1 MLAQETG
8 NGKPMVRRRTLA
20 LERRIRDLVVR
31 EAADK
36 RKRAVLAAEQGQP
49 KWPDRMMQDPMLE
62 PVDRMVWMVL
72 RQSAVRGRF
81 PSYAQIGR
89 AANVA
94 SKSTVSRAIA
104 ILRATRWLAR
114 YAEGAAQGE
123 QRLSIHDADRR
134 TIHDAN
140 ELSNYRADR
149 ATARDAYVLADT
161 PLPVADVMYLDGG
174 YLVFLRTAQ
183 ANSHARVRRVARD
196 MLESLGEAADEKIP
210 GDGDAHRHPRGKRP
224 PEA

>member
-1 MLAQETG
+1 
-8 NGKPMVRRRTLA
+8 MVRRRTLA
-20 LERRIRDLVVR
+20 LERRVRDLAVR
-31 EAADK
+31 EAAGK

-49 KWPDRMMQDPMLE
+49 KWPDLVMNDPMLE

-81 PSYAQIGR
+81 PSYGQIGR

-114 YAEGAAQGE
+114 YVESAAQDERRG
-123 QRLSIHDADRR
+123 SIHDAGPRP
-134 TIHDAN
+134 IHDAN
-140 ELSNYRADR
+140 DRPGYRTGR
-149 ATARDAYVLADT
+149 AAVMEAYVLADT
-161 PLPVADVMYLDGG
+161 PLPVADVLYLDGG
-174 YLVFLRTAQ
+174 YLIFLRTAQ
-183 ANSHARVRRVARD
+183 ANSHARVRKVARD

-210 GDGDAHRHPRGKRP
+210 GDGGARRHRQGKRP

>member
-1 MLAQETG
+1 
-8 NGKPMVRRRTLA
+8 MVGRRTLA
-20 LERRIRDLVVR
+20 LERRIQDLVVR
-31 EAADK
+31 EAAGK

-49 KWPDRMMQDPMLE
+49 KWPDPVMNDPMLE

-81 PSYAQIGR
+81 PSYGQIGR

-94 SKSTVSRAIA
+94 SKSTVSRAVA

-114 YAEGAAQGE
+114 YAEGAVQDE
-123 QRLSIHDADRR
+123 QRLSIHDAGRR

-140 ELSNYRADR
+140 DRPGFRTGRA
-149 ATARDAYVLADT
+149 AAGEAYVLADT

-174 YLVFLRTAQ
+174 YPVFLRAAQ
-183 ANSHARVRRVARD
+183 LHPHARVRKVARE
-196 MLESLGEAADEKIP
+196 MLESLGETADENVL
-210 GDGDAHRHPRGKRP
+210 GDDDARRHRRGKRP

>member
-1 MLAQETG
+1 M
-8 NGKPMVRRRTLA
+8 N
-20 LERRIRDLVVR
+20 
-31 EAADK
+31 
-36 RKRAVLAAEQGQP
+36 
-49 KWPDRMMQDPMLE
+49 DPMLE

-81 PSYAQIGR
+81 PSYGQIGR

-114 YAEGAAQGE
+114 YAEGAAQDE
-123 QRLSIHDADRR
+123 QRLSIHDAGRP

-140 ELSNYRADR
+140 ELSTYRAGR
-149 ATARDAYVLADT
+149 IAAMEAYVLADT
-161 PLPVADVMYLDGG
+161 PLPVADVLYLDGG
-174 YLVFLRTAQ
+174 YLIFLRAAQ
-183 ANSHARVRRVARD
+183 LNPHARVRKVARA
-196 MLESLGEAADEKIP
+196 MLESLGEAADENIP
-210 GDGDAHRHPRGKRP
+210 GDDDARRQRRGKRP